1 MTKWLRVHEAKGST
15 KQRSRQTTEILTVK
29 PLSSVPRKSDHFKH
43 WCLQLSYARLSY
55 HQIVNLQA
63 GARSQIAHVCLG
75 LFVGSDERKT
85 AGWRVSRRGAT
96 KVVTAAHIK
105 ADGTRSFHQC
115 RRIIHHC
122 ANLQKTC
129 TVSCDCHAPPRK
141 LKLNVRIEE
150 MMIMMKKRRWGWMMT
165 RIMCNCRCSCFRLSA
180 HTHTHTH
187 PSHSSIFLRIVSQTF
202 ILTTSLSLS
211 LSTHTIHRTIYIYDT
226 LL

>member
-1 MTKWLRVHEAKGST
+1 MEWCSNNLWEHVMTKWLRVHEAKGST

-115 RRIIHHC
+115 R
-122 ANLQKTC
+122 L
-129 TVSCDCHAPPRK
+129 PRTATQIEIK
-141 LKLNVRIEE
+141 RSYRRNDDYDEKKKMRMDDDQDNV
-150 MMIMMKKRRWGWMMT
+150 
-165 RIMCNCRCSCFRLSA
+165 
-180 HTHTHTH
+180 
-187 PSHSSIFLRIVSQTF
+187 
-202 ILTTSLSLS
+202 
-211 LSTHTIHRTIYIYDT
+211 
-226 LL
+226 